1 MGGGGRVSLLRR
13 LWSFLREVTGDS
25 AYETFLRRTSGGTP
39 PTRQEF
45 FCERLARRY
54 EGPNRCC

>member
-1 MGGGGRVSLLRR
+1 MSILRR
-13 LWSFLREVTGDS
+13 LWSFLRAVTGDS
-25 AYETFLRRTSGGTP
+25 AYETFLRRTSGGPP

>member
-1 MGGGGRVSLLRR
+1 MSLLRR

-25 AYETFLRRTSGGTP
+25 AYETFLRRTSSGPP

-45 FCERLARRY
+45 FREWLARRY
-54 EGPNRCC
+54 KGPNRCC